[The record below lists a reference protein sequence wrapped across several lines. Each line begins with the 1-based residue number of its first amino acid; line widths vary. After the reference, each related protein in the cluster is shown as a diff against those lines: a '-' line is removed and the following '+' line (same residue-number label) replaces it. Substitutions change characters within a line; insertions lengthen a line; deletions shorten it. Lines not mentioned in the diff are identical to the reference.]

1 MLYLATVNLN
11 LLKPKLFWL
20 IAILLHLLG
29 FFQALHSGSI
39 YLVDSIDYLSQAANF
54 KMHGSLYAAPWNLA
68 VKPDYFSFRPPV
80 YGMLIYCIKLWVQTD
95 YAILLVQLLIS
106 LSTLWGVLKFSKE
119 LGLNQQA
126 SRWLLLGILLF
137 YPSQIIHCNFV
148 MSDILFQSLLF
159 WSLYFTYRLWTQRQ
173 LKDSLLAVLFFALAM
188 LTKPVAFLLGIS
200 VAGILMFIFIKQKR
214 IQLLLPFLLLPL
226 LYHGYA
232 SYNKQVTGYYHYSS
246 VTPIFVLKYMAKYTH
261 AQIYGETYADE
272 AQDSIMQFAN
282 AAKTYQER
290 YELMNQAGKE
300 IIAKHPLF
308 FTWFNIKGWFAFMI
322 DPGRFEWVH
331 FMNLD
336 EGNYLGLYHVIN
348 TQGLIPGIL
357 TFIQNA
363 PIALLLVLL
372 VCLFSNLVT
381 SLSLLHFLWNKEAHV
396 ILRVCIFLFLAY
408 IIGSTGVL
416 GLSRYRVAV
425 APFLW
430 IALMF
435 TLKYFLQKKN
445 GITHP

>member
-1 MLYLATVNLN
+1 MNIKISQTTFFLLAT
-11 LLKPKLFWL
+11 
-20 IAILLHLLG
+20 ILHLLG

-39 YLVDSIDYLSQAANF
+39 YLVDSIDYLSQAANL
-54 KMHGSLYAAPWNLA
+54 KTHGSLYAAPWDLPI
-68 VKPDYFSFRPPV
+68 KPDYFSFRPPI
-80 YGMLIYCIKLWVQTD
+80 YGMLIFCIKRLVQTD
-95 YAILLVQLLIS
+95 YAILFVQLLIS
-106 LSTLWGVLKFSKE
+106 LSTLWGVLKFSQE

-126 SRWLLLGILLF
+126 CRWILLGILLF

-159 WSLYFTYRLWTQRQ
+159 WSLYFTYKLWTQKQ
-173 LKDSLLAVLFFALAM
+173 LKHSLLAVLFFALAM
-188 LTKPVAFLLGIS
+188 LTKPVAYLLGIS
-200 VAGILMFIFIKQKR
+200 LAGILLFIFIKQKR
-214 IQLLLPFLLLPL
+214 IQLLLPFLVLPL
-226 LYHGYA
+226 LYHAYA
-232 SYNKQVTGYYHYSS
+232 SYNKHITGYYHYSS
-246 VTPIFVLKYMAKYTH
+246 VTPIFVLKYMAKYTNG
-261 AQIYGETYADE
+261 QLYGEAYAD
-272 AQDSIMQFAN
+272 ATQDSIMQWAN

-290 YELMNQAGKE
+290 YELMNQAGKD

-308 FTWFNIKGWFAFMI
+308 FIWFNIKGWFAFML

-331 FMNLD
+331 FMNVN

-357 TFIQNA
+357 SFIQNA
-363 PIALLLVLL
+363 PILLLIVLL
-372 VCLFSNLVT
+372 ICLLSNFLV
-381 SLSLLHFLWNKEAHV
+381 SVSFLHFLGNKKAPW
-396 ILRVCIFLFLAY
+396 ILRICIFLFVGY

-435 TLKYFLQKKN
+435 TIGYFLKPKN
-445 GITHP
+445 DTTHS